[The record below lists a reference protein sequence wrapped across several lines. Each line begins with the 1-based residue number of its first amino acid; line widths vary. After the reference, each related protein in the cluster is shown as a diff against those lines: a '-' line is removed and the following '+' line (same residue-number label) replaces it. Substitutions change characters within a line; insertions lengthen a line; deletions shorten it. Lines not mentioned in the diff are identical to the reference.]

1 MMNAIALIAGD
12 EVRYWRRSK
21 IAWSVLVTLLLI
33 SICAALVSNTEASR
47 RTEERLAQQSEA
59 DAIFQAQPDR
69 HPHRMVHYGH
79 YVYRTASPLA
89 VIDAGIDSMVGTS
102 MFLEGHRQNSATF
115 AAAKETG
122 LLARFG
128 SFSPA
133 FALQVLAPLL
143 LIICGFASVTR
154 EKENKTLYQLIGQ
167 GVSNSSLLLG
177 KSLALWALALL
188 ALLPLLLL
196 GFSASGDQIFGFR
209 QSFYSMAFGYLIYLS
224 IWVLLIISVSALS
237 RTSTQSL
244 SCLLCLW
251 IITAVLMPRVASEV
265 AGRSIASPSQ
275 VETTLRVA
283 QTMRTGGDSHEIED
297 MAFADLRSVTLAEY
311 DVENIEDL
319 PFNYRGLVALRG
331 EEADTEILKQFAEER
346 MELELQQKSIADTFS
361 LLSPVVAIR
370 SYSMALAGT
379 ALQDHHHFLRAA
391 ENYRYNMVQTF
402 NRLQMSEMTLA
413 EDLARNNDD
422 ESGQRTRVDSSHWT
436 EMPVFELQP
445 LDHDLR
451 WQAASLSGFT
461 MGLWLLAAF
470 FLLLVSSRR
479 LHS

>member
-1 MMNAIALIAGD
+1 MSAITLIASD

-33 SICAALVSNTEASR
+33 SICAALVSNAEVSR
-47 RTEERLAQQSEA
+47 RTDERLAQQSEA

-79 YVYRTASPLA
+79 YVYRTVSPLA

-133 FALQVLAPLL
+133 FALQALAPLL
-143 LIICGFASVTR
+143 LIICGFSSVTR

-196 GFSASGDQIFGFR
+196 GFSASGDQISGFR

-224 IWVLLIISVSALS
+224 IWVLLIVSVSALL

-251 IITAVLMPRVASEV
+251 IITVVLMPRVASEV

-275 VETTLRVA
+275 VETSLRVA

-297 MAFADLRSVTLAEY
+297 VAFADLRSLTLAEY
-311 DVENIEDL
+311 DVEKVEDL

-331 EEADTEILKQFAEER
+331 EEADTEILKQFAQER
-346 MELELQQKSIADTFS
+346 MELELEQKSISDSFA

-422 ESGQRTRVDSSHWT
+422 ESSQRTRVDSSHWT
-436 EMPVFELQP
+436 GMPVFELQP

-451 WQAASLSGFT
+451 WQAASQSGFI

-470 FLLLVSSRR
+470 FLLLFSGRR

>member
-1 MMNAIALIAGD
+1 MSAITLIASD

-33 SICAALVSNTEASR
+33 SICAALVSNAEVSR
-47 RTEERLAQQSEA
+47 RTDERLAQQSEA

-79 YVYRTASPLA
+79 YVYRTVSPLA

-133 FALQVLAPLL
+133 FALQALAPLL
-143 LIICGFASVTR
+143 LIICGFSSVTR

-196 GFSASGDQIFGFR
+196 GFSASGDQISGFR

-224 IWVLLIISVSALS
+224 IWVLLIVSVSALL

-251 IITAVLMPRVASEV
+251 IITVVLMPRVASEV

-275 VETTLRVA
+275 VETSLRVA

-297 MAFADLRSVTLAEY
+297 VAFADLRSLTLAEY
-311 DVENIEDL
+311 DVEKIEDL

-331 EEADTEILKQFAEER
+331 EEADTEILKQFAQER
-346 MELELQQKSIADTFS
+346 MELELEQKSISDSFA

-422 ESGQRTRVDSSHWT
+422 ESSQLTRVDSSHWT
-436 EMPVFELQP
+436 EMPVFELQR

-451 WQAASLSGFT
+451 WQAASQSGFT

-470 FLLLVSSRR
+470 FLLLFSGRR